1 MKVVTKGWRDRC
13 ALPVFVL
20 GSMRPLN
27 VILSILSP
35 FILLRSDKPGSELS
49 GVSSKACECRVAGGE
64 IGP

>member
-1 MKVVTKGWRDRC
+1 MDRIKAVTKGWRDRC

-35 FILLRSDKPGSELS
+35 FTLPRSDKPDSELS
-49 GVSSKACECRVAGGE
+49 GEGLQGM
-64 IGP
+64 